1 MIKSNFYTTL
11 FLPNLKKTIKI
22 KEINNFYYIDILK
35 FIQNNNINDLLL
47 FLDQVIADNCNAD
60 INTLSNL
67 DKFCILLEMRSIS
80 IGNTI
85 EFYVENTHIK
95 YNLFDICKN
104 IQDLKL
110 EDENIVIGDLNFRL
124 GMPQKFITDSE
135 DNVIE
140 KCILQ
145 INDLNLKTLP
155 ETDLNDLIK
164 MIPASLYNDIKQY
177 IIKNTEYIE
186 SKNIFNIDV
195 VDTFKDFKINPFNN
209 SLIEFLKT
217 IYNDNLMNFYELQFN
232 LITKMNISYDHF
244 MSMTF
249 NEARM
254 YVVMQNKE
262 IKKQEEAQKKSQG
275 NLPL

>member
-47 FLDQVIADNCNAD
+47 FLDQVIADNCDAD

-145 INDLNLKTLP
+145 INDLNLKSLP

-164 MIPASLYNDIKQY
+164 MIPASLYNDIKQFV
-177 IIKNTEYIE
+177 IKNTEYIE

>member
-47 FLDQVIADNCNAD
+47 FLDQVIADNCDAD